1 MSPPASRDLIRSILG
16 LIFSAACAA
25 TALANHARH
34 RTHAA
39 AQCAV
44 VAIHEHV
51 REQFARFGPLSL
63 DREYFGF
70 IYLSDGK
77 IASAVVRGNECRTVD
92 RCIIDIAGAAR
103 AIPPRA
109 RVLGEWH
116 THPAKVGSR
125 ALSADDV
132 RGARRHR
139 HISCYQAYYSTPQ
152 GDIYAWDI
160 TQTSVPTAMATR
172 VHLGR
177 LSDRSAPGD
186 IRQGADARPLRVG
199 DSDGQ
204 RIGMLPR

>member
-1 MSPPASRDLIRSILG
+1 VSPPASRDLIRSILS

-25 TALANHARH
+25 TALANHASH
-34 RTHAA
+34 RAHAE
-39 AQCAV
+39 CAV
-44 VAIHEHV
+44 LAVHEHV
-51 REQFARFGPLSL
+51 REQFARFGPLSV

-70 IYLSDGK
+70 IYLSEGK
-77 IASAVVRGNECRTVD
+77 VASAVVRGNECRAGD

-116 THPAKVGSR
+116 THPAKAGSR

-132 RGARRHR
+132 RGARQHR

-177 LSDRSAPGD
+177 LSDRSAPRD
-186 IRQGADARPLRVG
+186 IGQGADSHPRLVG
-199 DSDGQ
+199 ASNGQ

>member
-25 TALANHARH
+25 TALANHGSH

-44 VAIHEHV
+44 VAVQEHV
-51 REQFARFGPLSL
+51 REQFARFGPLSV

-70 IYLSDGK
+70 IYLSEGK
-77 IASAVVRGNECRTVD
+77 VASAVVRGNECRTGD
-92 RCIIDIAGAAR
+92 RCVIDIAGAAR

-109 RVLGEWH
+109 KVLGEWH
-116 THPAKVGSR
+116 THPAKAGSR

-132 RGARRHR
+132 RGARHHR

-152 GDIYAWDI
+152 GDIYAWDV
-160 TQTSVPTAMATR
+160 TQSSVPAAMATR
-172 VHLGR
+172 VHVGR

-186 IRQGADARPLRVG
+186 SRFQAQAPPSARRLAA
-199 DSDGQ
+199 S
-204 RIGMLPR
+204 